1 VGRVTDDGF
10 ALRVELAK
18 RALEV
23 ADSHGFA
30 LGGGQALVAH
40 GLVQRPTEDIDLFTD
55 REGGV
60 RDALPAVRDALS
72 ACGFD
77 VTHAVGEVGLSETF
91 YGMDDAFEELAVK
104 VGEAEVQMS
113 LACMPRQRPPVQM
126 ELGPVVHLD
135 DLLGSKFCALTG
147 RNETRDYIDVAAAL
161 ANGFQRDQMLAL
173 AHEHEPDVSDA
184 DVAAAMRRLDD
195 LDDDEFADYGLD
207 RTAVDQLRST
217 FADWPRD

>member
-1 VGRVTDDGF
+1 MTDDRF
-10 ALRVELAK
+10 SLRVELAR

-40 GLVQRPTEDIDLFTD
+40 GLVQRPTEDVDLFTD

-60 RDALPAVRDALS
+60 RDALPVVRDALS
-72 ACGFD
+72 AGGFD
-77 VTHAVGEVGLSETF
+77 VTHVVDEVDLSNTF
-91 YGMDDAFEELAVK
+91 YGMDDAFEEFAVRS
-104 VGEAEVQMS
+104 GDAEVQVS

-126 ELGPVVHLD
+126 EIGPVVHLD
-135 DLLGSKFCALTG
+135 DLLGSKFCALAG

-161 ANGFQRDQMLAL
+161 AKGFRRDQMLAL

-184 DVAAAMRRLDD
+184 DIAAAMRRLDD
-195 LDDDEFADYGLD
+195 LDDEEFADYGLD
-207 RTAVDQLRST
+207 QAAVGRLRAA

>member
-1 VGRVTDDGF
+1 MTDDRF
-10 ALRVELAK
+10 ALRVELAR

-40 GLVQRPTEDIDLFTD
+40 GLVQRPTEDVDLFTD

-60 RDALPAVRDALS
+60 RDALPVVRDALS

-77 VTHAVGEVGLSETF
+77 VAHAVGETDLSDTF
-91 YGMDDAFEELAVK
+91 YGMDDAFEELSVT

-113 LACMPRQRPPVQM
+113 LACMPRQRPPVLM

-161 ANGFQRDQMLAL
+161 ANGFTRDQLLAL
-173 AHEHEPDVSDA
+173 AHEHEPDLSGA
-184 DVAAAMRRLDD
+184 DIAAAMRRLDD

-207 RTAVDQLRST
+207 RAATDRLRSA
-217 FADWPRD
+217 FAAWSRD